1 MLLTLDINFFLIKC
15 NILRFEEMQT
25 VTQQFFIFKFC
36 VYIFDKFNAEGKS
49 LKDNQ
54 LAMAIHCDL
63 L

>member
-1 MLLTLDINFFLIKC
+1 MKC

-25 VTQQFFIFKFC
+25 VTQQFFFLILF
-36 VYIFDKFNAEGKS
+36 YIFDKFNADGKS

-54 LAMAIHCDL
+54 LVMAIHCDL

>member
-1 MLLTLDINFFLIKC
+1 MYIQKC

>member
-1 MLLTLDINFFLIKC
+1 MKSFLIKC

-25 VTQQFFIFKFC
+25 VTQQFFFFLILF
-36 VYIFDKFNAEGKS
+36 YIFDKFNEDGKS

-54 LAMAIHCDL
+54 LVMAIHCDL

>member
-1 MLLTLDINFFLIKC
+1 
-15 NILRFEEMQT
+15 MQT

-36 VYIFDKFNAEGKS
+36 VYIFDEFNAEGKS

-63 L
+63 LWLKLIYEKIYTLN